1 MGVLTVGDPLSWE
14 ESLEFLAHVRDHGVI
29 QFVKQYEKY
38 KSIQKD
44 ELFYGDEIEYG
55 LFRLEGGKAYLSL
68 RGAEVRELLERREVE
83 ERRGVAE
90 AGKCTWHPEY
100 GAWMVESTPAEPYSG
115 FTADLRRVETNMRA
129 RRARL
134 LAALKEN
141 EIAPTIVVF
150 PMLGVSE
157 SSGGKNGTSFR
168 LEGPYA
174 QSRLVPDE
182 VINPHPRFGTLTRNI
197 RSRRGDKVKIEVP
210 LFKDAKTRDDDD
222 KIEMDAMAFGMGCCC
237 LQVTLQCRDVEESRH
252 VYDQCVVLAPIM
264 LALTAATPI
273 LNGKLSDHDVRW
285 EVIEMSV
292 DDRTP
297 AERGSGSTTPDARL
311 AGSGTRRIQTSR
323 YAGVSSYL
331 CNHKARCDLHCAARH
346 YNDVD
351 VEVDERAKA
360 LLAAAGC
367 DELLSRHIAHLF
379 VRDPLVLFQG
389 MTTELDDDEHT
400 DHFENIQSTNWN
412 SVRWKPPPA
421 PNPANIGWRVELRT
435 MEVQLTDFE
444 NAAFTVFIT
453 LVLRVLLSFDLN
465 VYMPMSKVHEN
476 MRRAHERDAAT
487 KPNKF
492 WWRSHLAYPKH
503 ITDCVAAQ
511 RGEDCAVH
519 SSYERL
525 EEMSILEILAGK
537 KGYYPGL
544 VPLVLAYLDQ
554 IGCDPETER
563 IVRSYC
569 DLIVKR
575 ASGELLTAAAWMRR
589 FVREHPDYGRDSIVP
604 PSVAHDLLRACH
616 DVGVGKIYVPELLGV
631 EPIAPVVKEN
641 AYNVQLARVHLESK
655 DDTLSGILERYA
667 ERARLVQRRS
677 QILLLLAAKNTE
689 IRDLQTELAAINSE
703 LEPTSHNHSHN
714 GSPAPSATPFRS
726 APQLESLSASG
737 FSVKASS
744 SASDLLGLE
753 PGAGARAVSRTASNN
768 STVNSA

>member
-1 MGVLTVGDPLSWE
+1 VLTVGRPVKWE
-14 ESLEFLAHVRDHGVI
+14 ESLEFLEYVRSHGVI
-29 QFVKQYEKY
+29 QFVKHYEKY
-38 KSIQKD
+38 KNIQKD
-44 ELFYGDEIEYG
+44 LLFYGDEIEYG
-55 LFRLEGGKAYLSL
+55 LFRLDSEARRASLSL
-68 RGAEVRELLERREVE
+68 RGAEVREMLEKREGE

-134 LAALKEN
+134 LAALRED
-141 EIAPTIVVF
+141 EIAPTVVVF
-150 PMLGVSE
+150 PMLGVP
-157 SSGGKNGTSFR
+157 GTAVDEATGRDFPVG
-168 LEGPYA
+168 GPYA
-174 QSRLVPDE
+174 QSALVPDE

-197 RSRRGDKVKIEVP
+197 RSRRGANVEIEVP
-210 LFKDAKTRDDDD
+210 LFKDDRTPAGAESIK
-222 KIEMDAMAFGMGCCC
+222 MDAMAFGMGCCC
-237 LQVTLQCRDVEESRH
+237 LQVTFQCRDVEESRH
-252 VYDQCVVLAPIM
+252 IYDQLVVLAPIM

-297 AERGSGSTTPDARL
+297 AERDAVARGSVKADDRL
-311 AGSGTRRIQTSR
+311 AGGGVRRVRSSR
-323 YAGVSSYL
+323 YSAVSSYL
-331 CNHKARCDLHCAARH
+331 CNHKQRCDLHCAARH

-351 VEVDERAKA
+351 IEIDEKAKA
-360 LLAAAGC
+360 QLVAAGC
-367 DELLSRHIAHLF
+367 DELMARHVAHLF
-379 VRDPLVLFQG
+379 VRDPLVMFEG
-389 MTTELDDDEHT
+389 MIAELDDETHT

-412 SVRWKPPPA
+412 SVRWKPPPS

-444 NAAFTVFIT
+444 NAAFTVFVT

-487 KPNKF
+487 KPNF
-492 WWRSHLAYPKH
+492 FYWRAHLAYPKQT
-503 ITDCVAAQ
+503 TDCPSAR
-511 RGEDCAVH
+511 RGAPEECSVH

-537 KGYYPGL
+537 SGYYPGL
-544 VPLVLAYLDQ
+544 VPLVLAYLDH

-563 IVRSYC
+563 IVRSYL

-575 ASGELLTAAAWMRR
+575 ASGELVTASKWMRN
-589 FVREHPDYGRDSIVP
+589 FVADHPEYRRDSVVP
-604 PSVAHDLLRACH
+604 DSVAHDLLRACH
-616 DVGVGKIYVPELLGV
+616 DIGVGKVYVPELLGV

-655 DDTLSGILERYA
+655 SDTLAAILERYA
-667 ERARLVQRRS
+667 ERARLVQRRTEV
-677 QILLLLAAKNTE
+677 ITLLSLRSAELK
-689 IRDLQTELAAINSE
+689 DLQAELAAINAE
-703 LEPTSHNHSHN
+703 LEPSPN
-714 GSPAPSATPFRS
+714 GYGSPSPAPSLYSRS
-726 APQLESLSASG
+726 SPQLDALPKSKG
-737 FSVKASS
+737 
-744 SASDLLGLE
+744 SASDLLGLDNLGWN
-753 PGAGARAVSRTASNN
+753 PSSRSGSQS
-768 STVNSA
+768 ST